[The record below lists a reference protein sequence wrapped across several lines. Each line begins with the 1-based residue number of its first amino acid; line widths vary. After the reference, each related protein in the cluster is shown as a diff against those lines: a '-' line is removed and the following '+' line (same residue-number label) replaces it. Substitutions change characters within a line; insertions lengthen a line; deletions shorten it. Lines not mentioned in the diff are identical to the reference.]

1 MSGEGSQKT
10 EIVQGS
16 RIVNFWNNKRYEVLV
31 PELGRG
37 AFGRAL
43 LIKDCDVDVEQVAKV
58 YDPDN
63 SLTAEENVRFF
74 QFFKS
79 EIRLLHSLNHKNIV
93 RIYSAHMYEQTS
105 SGILIMEYIK
115 GATLDKYL
123 EGYTEYWDNLDSVF
137 IQLVDAFV
145 YLEEKGV
152 VHRDV
157 RASNI
162 MVDSDG
168 EVKIIDFGFGKVRR
182 KDRTGNSNSVLSV
195 VNHSEVSVMP
205 EEERS
210 GEYDSLTDMFYL
222 GGLLNRLIL
231 KNNDAA
237 KDFRYMPI
245 VQKMMSFSR
254 ADRYKSFAE
263 LRKVV
268 DGWQPWNDFSET
280 DRAVYQEFADTV
292 TSIIVERNSDSAI
305 TVQEETFLVKLDSLI
320 ENNALE
326 RFLPNASYLSSIMIT
341 GGYRY
346 RPSAKVNMEILK
358 SFRAWFAVLAPK
370 KKALALSSLRSR
382 LDNVKIATPS
392 DEPPF

>member
-1 MSGEGSQKT
+1 
-10 EIVQGS
+10 
-16 RIVNFWNNKRYEVLV
+16 
-31 PELGRG
+31 
-37 AFGRAL
+37 
-43 LIKDCDVDVEQVAKV
+43 
-58 YDPDN
+58 
-63 SLTAEENVRFF
+63 
-74 QFFKS
+74 
-79 EIRLLHSLNHKNIV
+79 
-93 RIYSAHMYEQTS
+93 
-105 SGILIMEYIK
+105 
-115 GATLDKYL
+115 
-123 EGYTEYWDNLDSVF
+123 
-137 IQLVDAFV
+137 
-145 YLEEKGV
+145 
-152 VHRDV
+152 
-157 RASNI
+157 

-168 EVKIIDFGFGKVRR
+168 GVKIIDFGFGKVRR
-182 KDRTGNSNSVLSV
+182 KDRTSNSNSVLSV

-222 GGLLNRLIL
+222 GELLNRLIL

-326 RFLPNASYLSSIMIT
+326 RFLPNASHLSSIMIT

-358 SFRAWFAVLAPK
+358 SFRAWFASLAAK